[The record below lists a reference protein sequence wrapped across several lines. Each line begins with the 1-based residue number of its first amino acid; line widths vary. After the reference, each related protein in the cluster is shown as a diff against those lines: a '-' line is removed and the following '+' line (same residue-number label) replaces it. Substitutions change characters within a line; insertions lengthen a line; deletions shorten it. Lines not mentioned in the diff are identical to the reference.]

1 MNSLWSLG
9 SSVISVIRS
18 PLAASNGVTE
28 EPMNLRER
36 TLTLPEIGL
45 IAGTRVALG
54 VGIGLLVAE
63 RLNRDT
69 RKGAACALLAVGA
82 ITTIPLVIGVLTKHS
97 ANGGP
102 ESV

>member
-1 MNSLWSLG
+1 M
-9 SSVISVIRS
+9 
-18 PLAASNGVTE
+18 E

-63 RLNRDT
+63 RLSRDT
-69 RKGAACALLAVGA
+69 RRGAGCALLLVGA
-82 ITTIPLVIGVLTKHS
+82 ITTIPLVLGVLTKHS
-97 ANGGP
+97 ANGAP
-102 ESV
+102 ESA